1 MDLSLSDNIRKLR
14 KERKMTQE
22 QLAEVFGV
30 TVGAVHKWESG
41 LSVPELPL
49 IVQMADFFDVSVDM
63 LLGHRMKDNSADAIE
78 KRLMEYCRCMN
89 PEALSEAEKALG
101 KYPNSFQTVVCC
113 ASVYLMFGVGSRNK
127 SQLERA
133 LELLK
138 QSRLLLAQN
147 TDPKISDAA
156 ICGTM
161 ATVQF
166 LLGDTDRCLEIL
178 KKNNADGMFDNQIGI
193 ILAAYKKQPEEASG
207 YLSDALMSGLS
218 DLFTAIMGY
227 VFVFRSREDW
237 KSALDIAEWGMK
249 ILGGLMTDRRTGA
262 LIKTHAQM
270 FTLLSYV
277 QLKNGR
283 GEASEH
289 SLQEAFRIAS
299 GFDSTPD
306 YTMSGMRF
314 ADNSEKTLIIDFF
327 GASAIEGIGSI
338 IGLLDDQAMSE
349 RWKEITENGKS
360 R

>member
-1 MDLSLSDNIRKLR
+1 MELTLSQNIRKLR
-14 KERKMTQE
+14 KDRKMTQE
-22 QLAEVFGV
+22 QLAEVLSV
-30 TVGAVHKWESG
+30 TVGAVYKWESG

-49 IVQMADFFDVSVDM
+49 IVQMADFFDVSVDV

-78 KRLMEYCRCMN
+78 KRLMEYCRSMN
-89 PEALSEAEKALG
+89 PEALPEAEKALG
-101 KYPNSFQTVVCC
+101 KYPNSFQMVICC
-113 ASVYLMFGVGSRNK
+113 ATVYLVFGVGSRNR

-138 QSRLLLAQN
+138 QSRLLFSQN
-147 TDPKISDAA
+147 TDPKVSDAA

-166 LLGDTDRCLEIL
+166 LLGETDRCLEML
-178 KKNNADGMFDNQIGI
+178 KKNNSDGMFDQQIGL

-237 KSALDIAEWGMK
+237 QSALDIVEWGMR
-249 ILGGLMTDRRTGA
+249 ILEGLMSDRRTGA

-270 FTLLSYV
+270 LTLLSYV
-277 QLKNGR
+277 QARNGKK
-283 GEASEH
+283 EESEH
-289 SLQEAFRIAS
+289 SLQEAFRMAS
-299 GFDSTPD
+299 DFDSTPD

-314 ADNSEKTLIIDFF
+314 ADNSERTLIMDFF
-327 GASAIEGIGSI
+327 GASATEGIGVI
-338 IGLLDDQAMSE
+338 IGLLDDQQMAG
-349 RWKEITENGKS
+349 RWKEMAENGK
-360 R
+360 

>member
-1 MDLSLSDNIRKLR
+1 MELTLSQNIRKLR
-14 KERKMTQE
+14 KDRKMTQE
-22 QLAEVFGV
+22 QLAEVLSV
-30 TVGAVHKWESG
+30 TVGAVYKWESG

-49 IVQMADFFDVSVDM
+49 IVQMADFFDVSVDV

-78 KRLMEYCRCMN
+78 KRLMEYCRSMN
-89 PEALSEAEKALG
+89 PEALPEAEKALG
-101 KYPNSFQTVVCC
+101 KYPNSFQIVLGC
-113 ASVYLMFGVGSRNK
+113 ATVYLVFGVGSRNR

-138 QSRLLLAQN
+138 QSRLLFSQN
-147 TDPKISDAA
+147 TDPKVSDAA

-166 LLGDTDRCLEIL
+166 LLGETDRCLEML
-178 KKNNADGMFDNQIGI
+178 KKNNSDGMFDQQIGL

-237 KSALDIAEWGMK
+237 QSALDIVEWGMR
-249 ILGGLMTDRRTGA
+249 ILEGLMSDRRTGA

-270 FTLLSYV
+270 LTLLSYV
-277 QLKNGR
+277 QARNGKK
-283 GEASEH
+283 EESEH
-289 SLQEAFRIAS
+289 SLQEAFRMAS

-314 ADNSEKTLIIDFF
+314 ADNSERTLIMDFF
-327 GASAIEGIGSI
+327 GASATEGIGVI
-338 IGLLDDQAMSE
+338 IGLLDDQQMAG
-349 RWKEITENGKS
+349 RWKEMAENGK
-360 R
+360 

>member
-1 MDLSLSDNIRKLR
+1 MELTLSQNIRKLR
-14 KERKMTQE
+14 KDRKMTQE
-22 QLAEVFGV
+22 QLAEVLSV
-30 TVGAVHKWESG
+30 TVGAVYKWESG

-49 IVQMADFFDVSVDM
+49 IVQMADFFDVSVDV

-78 KRLMEYCRCMN
+78 KRLMEYCRSMN
-89 PEALSEAEKALG
+89 PEALPEAEKALG
-101 KYPNSFQTVVCC
+101 KYPNSFQIVLGC
-113 ASVYLMFGVGSRNK
+113 ATVYLVFGVGSRNR

-138 QSRLLLAQN
+138 QSRLLFSQN
-147 TDPKISDAA
+147 TDPKVSDAA

-161 ATVQF
+161 ATVLF
-166 LLGDTDRCLEIL
+166 LLGDTDKCLEML
-178 KKNNADGMFDNQIGI
+178 KKNDSDGMFDQQIGL

-237 KSALDIAEWGMK
+237 QSALDIVEWGMR
-249 ILGGLMTDRRTGA
+249 ILEGLMSDRRTGA

-270 FTLLSYV
+270 LTLLSYV
-277 QLKNGR
+277 QARNGKK
-283 GEASEH
+283 EESEH
-289 SLQEAFRIAS
+289 SLQEAFRMAS

-314 ADNSEKTLIIDFF
+314 ADNSERTLIMDFF
-327 GASAIEGIGSI
+327 GASATEGIGVI
-338 IGLLDDQAMSE
+338 IGLLDDQQMAG
-349 RWKEITENGKS
+349 RWKEITENGK
-360 R
+360 

>member
-1 MDLSLSDNIRKLR
+1 MELTLSQNIRKLR
-14 KERKMTQE
+14 KDRKMTQE
-22 QLAEVFGV
+22 QLAEVLSV
-30 TVGAVHKWESG
+30 TAGAVYKWESG

-49 IVQMADFFDVSVDM
+49 IVQMADFFDVSVDV

-78 KRLMEYCRCMN
+78 KRLMEYCRSMN
-89 PEALSEAEKALG
+89 PEALPEAEKALG
-101 KYPNSFQTVVCC
+101 KYPNSFQIVLGC
-113 ASVYLMFGVGSRNK
+113 ATVYLVFGVGSRNR

-138 QSRLLLAQN
+138 QSRLLFSQN

-161 ATVQF
+161 ATVLF
-166 LLGDTDRCLEIL
+166 LLGDTDKCLEML
-178 KKNNADGMFDNQIGI
+178 KKNNSDGMFDQQIGL

-237 KSALDIAEWGMK
+237 QSALDIVEWGMR
-249 ILGGLMTDRRTGA
+249 ILEGLMSDRRTGA

-270 FTLLSYV
+270 LTLLSYV
-277 QLKNGR
+277 QARNGKK
-283 GEASEH
+283 EESEH
-289 SLQEAFRIAS
+289 SLQEAFRMAS
-299 GFDSTPD
+299 DFDSTPD

-314 ADNSEKTLIIDFF
+314 ADNSERTLIMDFF
-327 GASAIEGIGSI
+327 GASATEGIGVI
-338 IGLLDDQAMSE
+338 IGLLDDQQMAG
-349 RWKEITENGKS
+349 RWKEITENGK
-360 R
+360 

>member
-1 MDLSLSDNIRKLR
+1 MELTLSQNIRKLR
-14 KERKMTQE
+14 KDRKMTQE
-22 QLAEVFGV
+22 QLAEVLSV
-30 TVGAVHKWESG
+30 TVGAVYKWESG

-49 IVQMADFFDVSVDM
+49 IVQMADFFDVSVDV

-78 KRLMEYCRCMN
+78 KRLMEYCRSMN
-89 PEALSEAEKALG
+89 PEALPEAEKALG
-101 KYPNSFQTVVCC
+101 KYPNSFQMVICC
-113 ASVYLMFGVGSRNK
+113 ATVYLVFGVGSRNR

-138 QSRLLLAQN
+138 QSRLLFSQN
-147 TDPKISDAA
+147 TDPKVSDAA

-166 LLGDTDRCLEIL
+166 LLGETDRCLEML
-178 KKNNADGMFDNQIGI
+178 KKNNSDGMFDQQIGL

-237 KSALDIAEWGMK
+237 QSALDIVEWGMR
-249 ILGGLMTDRRTGA
+249 ILEGLMSDRRTGA

-270 FTLLSYV
+270 LTLLSYV
-277 QLKNGR
+277 QARNGKK
-283 GEASEH
+283 EESEH
-289 SLQEAFRIAS
+289 SLQKAFRMAS

-314 ADNSEKTLIIDFF
+314 ADNSERTLIMDFF
-327 GASAIEGIGSI
+327 GASATEGIGVI
-338 IGLLDDQAMSE
+338 IGLLDDQQMAG
-349 RWKEITENGKS
+349 RWKEITENGK
-360 R
+360 

>member
-1 MDLSLSDNIRKLR
+1 MELTLSQNIRKLR
-14 KERKMTQE
+14 KDRKMTQE
-22 QLAEVFGV
+22 QLAEVLSV
-30 TVGAVHKWESG
+30 TVGAVYKWESG

-49 IVQMADFFDVSVDM
+49 IVQMADFFDVSVDV

-78 KRLMEYCRCMN
+78 KRLMEYCRSMN
-89 PEALSEAEKALG
+89 PEALPEAEKALG
-101 KYPNSFQTVVCC
+101 KYPNSFQIVLGC
-113 ASVYLMFGVGSRNK
+113 ATVYLVFGVGSRNR

-138 QSRLLLAQN
+138 QSRLLFSQN

-161 ATVQF
+161 ATVLF
-166 LLGDTDRCLEIL
+166 LLGDTDKCLEML
-178 KKNNADGMFDNQIGI
+178 KKNNSDGMFDQQIGL

-237 KSALDIAEWGMK
+237 QSALDIVEWGMR
-249 ILGGLMTDRRTGA
+249 ILEGLMSDRRTGA

-270 FTLLSYV
+270 LTLLSYV
-277 QLKNGR
+277 QARNGKK
-283 GEASEH
+283 EESEH
-289 SLQEAFRIAS
+289 SLQEAFRMAS
-299 GFDSTPD
+299 DFDSTPD

-314 ADNSEKTLIIDFF
+314 ADNSERTLIMDFF
-327 GASAIEGIGSI
+327 GASATEGIGVI
-338 IGLLDDQAMSE
+338 IGLLDDQQMAG
-349 RWKEITENGKS
+349 RWKEMAENGK
-360 R
+360 

>member
-1 MDLSLSDNIRKLR
+1 MELTLSQNIRKLR
-14 KERKMTQE
+14 KDRKMTQE
-22 QLAEVFGV
+22 QLAEVLSV
-30 TVGAVHKWESG
+30 TAGAVYKWESG

-49 IVQMADFFDVSVDM
+49 IVQMADFFDVSVDV

-78 KRLMEYCRCMN
+78 KRLMEYCRSMN
-89 PEALSEAEKALG
+89 PEALPEAEKALG
-101 KYPNSFQTVVCC
+101 KYPNSFQIVLGC
-113 ASVYLMFGVGSRNK
+113 ATVYLVFGVGSRNR

-138 QSRLLLAQN
+138 QSRLLFSQN
-147 TDPKISDAA
+147 TDPKVSDAA

-161 ATVQF
+161 ATVLF
-166 LLGDTDRCLEIL
+166 LLGDTDKCLEML
-178 KKNNADGMFDNQIGI
+178 KKNNSDGMFDQQIGL

-237 KSALDIAEWGMK
+237 QSALDIVEWGMR
-249 ILGGLMTDRRTGA
+249 ILEGLMSDRRTGA

-270 FTLLSYV
+270 LTLLSYV
-277 QLKNGR
+277 QARNGKK
-283 GEASEH
+283 EESEH
-289 SLQEAFRIAS
+289 SLQEAFRMAS

-314 ADNSEKTLIIDFF
+314 ADNSERTLIMDFF
-327 GASAIEGIGSI
+327 GASATEGIGVI
-338 IGLLDDQAMSE
+338 IGLLDDQQMAG
-349 RWKEITENGKS
+349 RWKEITENGK
-360 R
+360 